1 MLDMTARRATL
12 IKGVLVLIFA
22 ATLCTQVL
30 SFTVANA
37 LATPLP
43 PENYPAALY
52 STLIVAAAM
61 NVQVVLVSIWQ
72 LLNVPSD
79 SQTGDAVMRPM
90 RTMTRAGVG
99 TLLATA
105 VLVGYTAVSYG
116 MGLPSL
122 LLVCAGA
129 FVVAALFTVLIV
141 TLNHVFRATISMR
154 SELEG
159 VI

>member
-1 MLDMTARRATL
+1 MFDMSVRRAAL
-12 IKGVLVLIFA
+12 IKAVLVLIFA

-30 SFTVANA
+30 SFTVARA

-43 PENYPAALY
+43 PENYPSALY
-52 STLIVAAAM
+52 ASLIVAAAV
-61 NVQVVLVSIWQ
+61 NVQTVLVSIWQ
-72 LLNVPSD
+72 LLNVPSGT
-79 SQTGDAVMRPM
+79 QKADAVMRPM
-90 RTMTRAGVG
+90 RTITRAGVG
-99 TLLATA
+99 ALLATA